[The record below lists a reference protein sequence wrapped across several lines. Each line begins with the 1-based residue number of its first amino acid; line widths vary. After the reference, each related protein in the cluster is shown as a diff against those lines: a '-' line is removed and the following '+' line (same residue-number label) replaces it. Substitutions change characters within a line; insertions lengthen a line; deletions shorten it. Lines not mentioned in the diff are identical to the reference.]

1 MYGSNNV
8 IDLEGENEFR
18 GENPMLND
26 QTPLLVGSGHS
37 TTIFKLVDNYRDDA
51 MMTVRHPA
59 IFKIAL
65 LACLLLIVALFATFS
80 RIHHNANEA
89 IYQEESVVGFFDD
102 DGYVPKVFGDM
113 DDDELQGLFD
123 DFITKYGKRF
133 TNKVYKKRFQY
144 FKSNLK
150 EVDLRNSMEQDAGGT
165 AKHGITKFSDLSY
178 PEFKQKYLMQF
189 DKQYKPEGRP
199 TIPYANFEYKKTID
213 PKDSRQ
219 TLIVDWSERGYT
231 TPVES
236 QGSNCAGS
244 WAFAA
249 NEQIESDAIR
259 VGLLSLDG
267 DYGSG
272 STGKTGNDDRDDDY
286 YAINTDAILS
296 VQQLLTC
303 TSVNTILQDNDD
315 DDDDD
320 DDWKG
325 WYNGCTYGS
334 MEEAFKYELI
344 DRSQQYPPPLPPHT
358 HSSNTPPSCHN
369 TLM

>member
-1 MYGSNNV
+1 MYGSQNE

-65 LACLLLIVALFATFS
+65 LAALLLIVALFATFS

-89 IYQEESVVGFFDD
+89 IYQEESIVGFFDD

-113 DDDELQGLFD
+113 DDDELQDLFD
-123 DFITKYGKRF
+123 DFIKKYGKRF

-150 EVDLRNSMEQDAGGT
+150 EVDLRNSMEQEAGGT

-231 TPVES
+231 TPVET

-259 VGLLSLDG
+259 VGLLSLEE
-267 DYGSG
+267 
-272 STGKTGNDDRDDDY
+272 GKAENENQDDMDDY

-334 MEEAFKYELI
+334 MEEAFKYVLTDI
-344 DRSQQYPPPLPPHT
+344 FLHYSLNYPNVCP
-358 HSSNTPPSCHN
+358 
-369 TLM
+369 